1 MAHAPA
7 YRRARDEI
15 DLMSRAGFALP
26 AFAEHAIDALGRVLG
41 FAASCLSTIDP
52 TTAMVAG
59 ALKTGALAGR
69 DDGDRDWA
77 QIEYGRDDPTA
88 YRALLARREVVA
100 TAHTA
105 TSGVIERSP
114 RMSELMVPLFG
125 FHDEA
130 RVLLADRTG
139 PWGGLALFRGADDRP
154 FSPAEAGFLGTL
166 APALARGIRTGLL
179 AGAVRHDEAAAV
191 GPAVIVVDTRDHIV
205 QCSDAAAEA
214 LQRVAAD
221 SASGDPLVSVQAL
234 VTAVRRVARG
244 DAERMPRLRIR
255 RGDGVWLLLQAAPL
269 MGEGRSGDV
278 VVTIEHAHPQDVIDL
293 VGAAYGLTARENE
306 VLRLVLRGGDTRAI
320 AGTMGVSPYTV
331 QDHLKSIF
339 AKVGVASRRELVS
352 RVSFDQDLPRA
363 AAAPPASGIR
373 PASGP

>member
-1 MAHAPA
+1 MASAPA

-15 DLMSRAGFALP
+15 DVMSRAGFALP
-26 AFAEHAIDALGRVLG
+26 AFAAQAIDALGRAVG

-59 ALKTGALAGR
+59 ALKTGALADR
-69 DDGDRDWA
+69 NDGDRDWA

-88 YRALLARREVVA
+88 YRALLARGEVVA

-114 RMSELMVPLFG
+114 RMSELMTPLFG

-139 PWGGLALFRGADDRP
+139 PWGGLALFRSADDRP
-154 FSPAEAGFLGTL
+154 FTLAETGFLAAL
-166 APALARGIRTGLL
+166 APALTRGIRTGLL
-179 AGAVRHDEAAAV
+179 AGTARHDEAASV
-191 GPAVIVVDTRDHIV
+191 GPAVIVVDARDRIV
-205 QCSDAAAEA
+205 QCSDAAAA
-214 LQRVAAD
+214 AMKRLAAD
-221 SASGDPLVSVQAL
+221 SAPGDPLVSVQAL

-244 DAERMPRLRIR
+244 DAERMPRLRMR

-269 MGEGRSGDV
+269 AGEGRSGDV

-293 VGAAYGLTARENE
+293 VGAAYGLTAREGE
-306 VLRLVLRGGDTRAI
+306 VLRLVLQGADTRAI
-320 AGTMGVSPYTV
+320 AGTMRVSPYTV

-339 AKVGVASRRELVS
+339 AKVGVASRRELAS
-352 RVSFDQDLPRA
+352 RVSFDHHPPRPLD
-363 AAAPPASGIR
+363 PPASAAVR
-373 PASGP
+373 PPADR